1 MIRKASLL
9 LSFITVVSALQAAPL
24 TYNLS
29 FNFAVD
35 SGNLLPTGSFTYDS
49 SLAVNPFSSFTV
61 AEGGLLFDLR
71 NAANG
76 FTGNSLV
83 GACKS
88 SQSAAGFFNG
98 LTGADCIGSW
108 NTFSLPMGFAQFNI
122 FVCSISGTPC
132 NDGSVFNSS
141 QGTIPPLNG
150 GLLTATAAAAA
161 PEPGALWLCGIGM
174 AALISRAW
182 ATRKIRNA

>member
-29 FNFAVD
+29 FNLFP
-35 SGNLLPTGSFTYDS
+35 GGRNTLPTGSFTYDS

-61 AEGGLLFDLR
+61 AEGGLLLDFR

-76 FTGNSLV
+76 FTGNSFV

-88 SQSAAGFFNG
+88 SQSAAGFFNA
-98 LTGADCIGSW
+98 LTGAGCISSW
-108 NTFSLPMGFAQFNI
+108 HTDTIQGFSQFQI
-122 FVCSISGTPC
+122 SVCSIPGTPC
-132 NDGSVFNSS
+132 VDGTIVTSS
-141 QGTIPPLNG
+141 RGTIPEGNDDG
-150 GLLTATAAAAA
+150 QLTATAAVAA
-161 PEPGALWLCGIGM
+161 PEPGAVWLCGIGM

>member
-29 FNFAVD
+29 FNFAVG

-76 FTGNSLV
+76 FTGSSLV

-88 SQSAAGFFNG
+88 SQSAAGFFNA
-98 LTGADCIGSW
+98 LTGAGCI
-108 NTFSLPMGFAQFNI
+108 NI
-122 FVCSISGTPC
+122 WHVIPLFPVSQALISVCSIPGTPC
-132 NDGSVFNSS
+132 DDGDIVTFS
-141 QGTIPPLNG
+141 QGTIPALNAG
-150 GLLTATAAAAA
+150 EVTATAAAAA